1 LPDSVADVFA
11 ARALGRTLE
20 AGGETVIVGEGA
32 CWKPIG
38 RFSLQ
43 SLPGA
48 LAVAPS
54 PEEVRAALRRS
65 GRLVALFPSA
75 AATGHPLVNYVARRQ
90 GHGPGRQQ
98 RQFRQK
104 LRAGQ
109 RFCAVGPLSWQ
120 QLESEGLALN
130 RAALAARRSC
140 HRSWCRPQPW
150 SRLCR
155 ALAGDPRMAVWGC
168 RVQERLAAFLLLWQH
183 GRTAHGFALQWD
195 PALAW
200 AHPTHTLY
208 DGVLSA
214 LFAEGNIDAVVVGRQ
229 TIPARPDLDRFKR
242 HAGFLPEPCS
252 VRVVLHPWLAPWLRG
267 QKPAAFLRR
276 LMRAGPTG
284 WSALAPLEVLAQ
296 ACEQAVLP

>member
-1 LPDSVADVFA
+1 M
-11 ARALGRTLE
+11 
-20 AGGETVIVGEGA
+20 GEGA

-48 LAVAPS
+48 LAVTPS

-75 AATGHPLVNYVARRQ
+75 DATGHPLVSYVARRQ
-90 GHGPGRQQ
+90 GYGPGRQQ

-109 RFCAVGPLSWQ
+109 RVCAVGPLCWQ
-120 QLESEGLALN
+120 QLEREGLAVN
-130 RAALAARRSC
+130 RAALAARRSG
-140 HRSWCRPQPW
+140 HHSWCRPQRW

-155 ALAGDPRMAVWGC
+155 ALAIDPRMAVWGC
-168 RVQERLAAFLLLWQH
+168 RVQGQLAAFLVLWRN
-183 GRTAHGFALQWD
+183 GRTAHGLALQWD

-200 AHPTHTLY
+200 AHPTHSLY
-208 DGVLSA
+208 DGVLKA

-229 TIPARPDLDRFKR
+229 TIPARSDLDRFKR

-252 VRVVLHPWLAPWLRG
+252 VKVVVHPWLAPWLLG

-276 LMRAGPTG
+276 LMQAGPPG
-284 WSALAPLEVLAQ
+284 WSGLAPLEVLAR
-296 ACEQAVLP
+296 ACEQAELP